1 MAIEWLKFIISP
13 ELREKF
19 IETDARIWTAKLAT
33 YRGFLGKE
41 IWLNPDRPEEII
53 MVIRWESREQWKSIP
68 MEVLEATEREFSQAL
83 GSDTYKMTE
92 SLEYQ
97 LRKFPGF

>member
-1 MAIEWLKFIISP
+1 MAIEWLKFIVSP

-19 IETDARIWTAKLAT
+19 IEKDAQIWTAKLAT
-33 YRGFLGKE
+33 YPGYLGKE

-53 MVIRWESREQWKSIP
+53 MIVRWESREQWKSIP
-68 MEVLEATEREFSQAL
+68 LQDLEETERQFAKQMGNDS
-83 GSDTYKMTE
+83 YKMTE

-97 LRKFPGF
+97 VRKFPRS